1 MDERIEKAF
10 SVANYMSTLAGQ
22 KRIILEEYNQQL
34 VHYVNCATFK
44 VGPELVSFVKTLVD
58 LGRTTDVVLV
68 DGNNFPVLIDNVE
81 TFLDDIVNLY
91 VNTTKQYAD
100 KYNDIRIKRKIAD
113 IVEL

>member
-34 VHYVNCATFK
+34 VHYVDGATFK
-44 VGPELVSFVKTLVD
+44 VTRELIVFVHTLIE
-58 LGRTTDVVLV
+58 LGNMDSVVL
-68 DGNNFPVLIDNVE
+68 DDNNFPVLIDNLQE
-81 TFLDDIVNLY
+81 FLKEISNVYNEAIRE
-91 VNTTKQYAD
+91 YAD
-100 KYNDIRIKRKIAD
+100 KYNDIRVKRKISD